1 MNLILLGPPGAGKG
15 TQAEK
20 LVEEFKIPHI
30 STGDIFRE
38 AIKNQTAL
46 GEEAKKYIEAGELV
60 PDEIVIGIVC
70 ERLDQPDTISGFLLD
85 GFPRTVPQAK
95 ALDNYL
101 QEKGKTLTIVINID
115 VDPEVLVARLS
126 GRRICQ
132 ECGAVYHV
140 SANKEKKQGIC
151 DLCQGKLYQREDDR
165 EETVKN
171 RLDVY
176 TQQTEP
182 LINYYSE
189 ADLLLQV
196 NGEQTIT
203 EVYQEIAKGL
213 KSRVSS

>member
-20 LVEEFKIPHI
+20 LVEEFKITHI

-46 GEEAKKYIEAGELV
+46 GEEAKKFIEAGELV

-70 ERLDQPDTISGFLLD
+70 ERLDQPDITSGFLLD

-95 ALDNYL
+95 ALDKYL
-101 QEKGKTLTIVINID
+101 REKEKTLTAVINID
-115 VDPEVLVARLS
+115 VDPEVLVVRLS

-140 SANKEKKQGIC
+140 SAKKGKKPGIC

-182 LINYYSE
+182 LIKYYDK
-189 ADLLLQV
+189 ANLLLQV

>member
-101 QEKGKTLTIVINID
+101 RGKGKTLTTVINID

-140 SANKEKKQGIC
+140 LVKKEKKLGIC
-151 DLCQGKLYQREDDR
+151 DLCQGKLYQREDDC

-182 LINYYSE
+182 LIKYYDK